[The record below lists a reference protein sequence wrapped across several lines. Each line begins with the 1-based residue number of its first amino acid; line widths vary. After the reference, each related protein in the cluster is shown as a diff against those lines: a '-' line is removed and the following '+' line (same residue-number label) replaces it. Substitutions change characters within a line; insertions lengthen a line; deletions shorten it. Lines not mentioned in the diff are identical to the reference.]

1 MTGGFPILWRQLT
14 DLWGHFGVQQKF
26 STIFA
31 LIVVIVSIGGLLFWS
46 SRPSYRLLYANMPL
60 EDAAKAQ
67 EKLEEK
73 RILVQLN
80 DSGHALY
87 VPAADVYRSRLLLA
101 SAGLPKNNGGSAGFE
116 MFAEPKFGLTDFAQQ
131 VNYQRALQGELQ
143 NTIMAMDG
151 ITSARVLLSLP
162 KSKLFST
169 EEEPHPSA
177 SVIITVPQPLSAEQ
191 VRSLTHLVSAGVA
204 GMRVTDITI
213 TDQNGRLLSRG
224 GGSSGADSSDAS
236 AGNQM
241 EIRAKIEEQLA
252 LKGQRMLD
260 LALGMDAAGRPRATV
275 QVSADLDFS
284 RTEKE
289 RETLDAEGRVVTSET
304 ISSESSTTPG
314 GGESRVAGVTGNIP
328 VSGAAAGA
336 SDQGGAKTKKE
347 DINTKYQ
354 VPRSMERTHEDGARI
369 RGLSVSVCIAADK
382 QPRTPAAIEEL
393 KKMVGAAVGVV
404 QSDTRKDS
412 IAAVEMTFPE
422 PPPVPRADWR
432 ETLWQARGYA
442 SPLVMVGVMLS
453 ALFFLRRKAVAGL
466 DIESSDV
473 GMPLRN
479 LAPGEGNL
487 NGSMNRMPAVAHG
500 TEMEMLTGIAE
511 QEPKTLATWIASVN
525 EDRK

>member
-1 MTGGFPILWRQLT
+1 MTGGFPILWRQLK

-26 STIFA
+26 NTIFA
-31 LIVVIVSIGGLLFWS
+31 LVVTVVAIGALLYWS
-46 SRPSYRLLYANMPL
+46 SLPCYRLLYANMPL

-73 RILVQLN
+73 RILVKLS

-101 SAGLPKNNGGSAGFE
+101 ADGLPKNNNVGFE

-151 ITSARVLLSLP
+151 ITSARVLLVLP
-162 KSKLFST
+162 KGKLFSS
-169 EEEPHPSA
+169 EEESHSTA
-177 SVIITVPQPLSAEQ
+177 SVIVNVPQPLSAEQ
-191 VRSLTHLVSAGVA
+191 VRSLTHLVAAGVP
-204 GMRVTDITI
+204 GLRVTDITI

-224 GGSSGADSSDAS
+224 GGSSADGENSGD

-252 LKGQRMLD
+252 HKGQRMLD
-260 LALGMDAAGRPRATV
+260 LALGLNRSTV

-284 RTEKE
+284 RMETE
-289 RETLDAEGRVVTSET
+289 RETLNSEGRVVTSES
-304 ISSESSTTPG
+304 ISSESSTTPSA
-314 GGESRVAGVTGNIP
+314 ENHAAGYSANVP
-328 VSGAAAGA
+328 VSGASAG
-336 SDQGGAKTKKE
+336 DQNAAKTKKE

-354 VPRSMERTHEDGARI
+354 VPRSLERIHETGARI

-382 QPRTPAAIEEL
+382 QPRTKEARDEL
-393 KKMVGAAVGVV
+393 IRMVGAAVGVV

-412 IAAVEMTFPE
+412 ISVVEMPFPE
-422 PPPVPRADWR
+422 PPPEPRTDWR
-432 ETLWQARGYA
+432 DTLWQARGYA
-442 SPLVMVGVMLS
+442 SPIVMVGVVLAAM
-453 ALFFLRRKAVAGL
+453 FFLRRRAVAGL
-466 DIESSDV
+466 DIESSEV

-479 LAPGEGNL
+479 LTPAEGGL
-487 NGSMNRMPAVAHG
+487 NNSMSRIPAGAHG
-500 TEMEMLTGIAE
+500 GGSEMELLSSIAE

-525 EDRK
+525 ESRK